1 MTFRKIIMT
10 VISVILAIILLI
22 AVPIMAMRLIN
33 GISRRASIQEEAYLE
48 LNGIKQFVRI
58 RGEDGANPVMIFIH
72 DVPASPMGYVSSYFQ
87 RKLASKLTIINYDQR
102 GSGRYMKIEIFSKLF
117 ILNINK

>member
-1 MTFRKIIMT
+1 MT
-10 VISVILAIILLI
+10 VISVIIAIILLI

-33 GISRRASIQEEAYLE
+33 GISRRASIQEASYIDV
-48 LNGIKQFVRI
+48 NGMKQFIRI

-72 DVPASPMGYVSSYFQ
+72 GGPASPMGYVSSYFQ
-87 RKLASKLTIINYDQR
+87 RELESKLTIINYDQR

-117 ILNINK
+117 I